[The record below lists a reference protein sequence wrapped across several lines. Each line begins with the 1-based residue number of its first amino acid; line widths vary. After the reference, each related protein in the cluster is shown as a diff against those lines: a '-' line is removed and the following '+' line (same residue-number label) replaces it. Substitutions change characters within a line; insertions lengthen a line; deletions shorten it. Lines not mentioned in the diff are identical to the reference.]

1 MDKTK
6 ILLLLS
12 VALTV
17 TACGSSNSN
26 RDDSLGLGN
35 TTPANNEASYLG
47 YIKKLIAEKTSDDT
61 EPLDVEMVTVEK
73 SDDTEAVDVM

>member
-12 VALTV
+12 VAFTV

-26 RDDSLGLGN
+26 RDDNPGNN
-35 TTPANNEASYLG
+35 TTPGNNEASYLG

-61 EPLDVEMVTVEK
+61 EPLDIEMVTVEK